1 MNHRLS
7 VASNCVLALLL
18 VSSCVPAGDG
28 TPPVPATS
36 ELSVTEQFVELNGT
50 ELFVK
55 RMGAGEPIVVV
66 HGGPVLEHGYLLPH
80 LEPLAEE
87 YELIF
92 YDQRLSGRSAG
103 AADPE
108 SIRLATFVDDIEALR
123 EALDLGRIHLMAHSW
138 GGLLAMRYAI
148 SYGDNLRSLILL
160 DSMAASSEL
169 WQAEEA
175 ALAERIT
182 PAAQAE
188 LDAFRQTDAFQQRQP
203 QAIATMLSM
212 SFRSQFTD
220 PAKADL
226 LELYVP
232 DDYVARSS
240 QFGVM
245 MVDLESFDFYDELA
259 TVDAPTLVLYGAD
272 EPGATFGGVAIAD
285 AIPNA
290 TLELIPTAGHFPFIE
305 SPTACLAVIRDFLS
319 RISSHARAAASS
331 RSQASQKAVLSARMA
346 R

>member
-1 MNHRLS
+1 MNHRLA
-7 VASNCVLALLL
+7 VALNCALAVVLA
-18 VSSCVPAGDG
+18 SSCAPAGDG
-28 TPPVPATS
+28 APPVPTTT
-36 ELSVTEQFVELNGT
+36 ELSVTEQLVAVSGT

-66 HGGPVLEHGYLLPH
+66 HGGPVLEHGYLLPY
-80 LEPLAEE
+80 LAPLAEA

-103 AADPE
+103 TADPE
-108 SIRLATFVDDIEALR
+108 SIRLTTFVDDIEALR
-123 EALDLGRIHLMAHSW
+123 EALGLGQIHLMGHSW

-148 SYGDNLRSLILL
+148 RYGDTLRSLVLL

-182 PAAQAE
+182 PEAQAE
-188 LDAFRQTDAFQQRQP
+188 LDAFRQTEAFQQRQP
-203 QAIATMLSM
+203 EAIATMLSM
-212 SFRSQFTD
+212 SFRGQFTD
-220 PAKADL
+220 PANADL

-232 DDYVARSS
+232 DDYVSRSE
-240 QFGVM
+240 QFGAM

-272 EPGATFGGVAIAD
+272 EPGATVGGAAIAD
-285 AIPNA
+285 ALPNA
-290 TLELIPTAGHFPFIE
+290 TLELIPAAGHFPFIE
-305 SPTACLAVIRDFLS
+305 NPIACLATIRAFL
-319 RISSHARAAASS
+319 A
-331 RSQASQKAVLSARMA
+331 QASGQGHDRG
-346 R
+346 